1 MIAYFDCLIFIFPN
15 LFWPPYHS
23 TPGPYLFILDG
34 YSAANLQHTFCT
46 FIVTCSICCGNG
58 HIMLQF
64 FFHNKKNYM
73 IKQSICLICA
83 MEQKVSCIQWKDLWN
98 NCIERKAGCIQ
109 WKDLWINCIERK
121 ASCKQWK
128 DLWFVSRGKRVVYNG
143 EVCDLYRGKRVVYN
157 GKVCDLYRE
166 ESEMYA
172 MERSVN
178 CIERKVKCMQFKDLI
193 CIERKVKCM
202 QWKDLWFVS
211 RGKRDVCN
219 GKICDLYPE

>member
-73 IKQSICLICA
+73 IKQSICLCFICA
-83 MEQKVSCIQWKDLWN
+83 MEQKVSCIQWKDLWI
-98 NCIERKAGCIQ
+98 NCFERKAGCIQ

-121 ASCKQWK
+121 ASCIQWK

-143 EVCDLYRGKRVVYN
+143 EVCDLYR
-157 GKVCDLYRE
+157 E
-166 ESEMYA
+166 ESELYT
-172 MERSVN
+172 MERFV
-178 CIERKVKCMQFKDLI
+178 I

-202 QWKDLWFVS
+202 QWKDLWIVS
-211 RGKRDVCN
+211 RGTWNVCN
-219 GKICDLYPE
+219 GKICDLYKEESEMYAMERSVD